1 MKIIIIGCGKV
12 GRALAQQ
19 LNNENH
25 DLVIIDNQSAKLQEF
40 NEEVDAICLSGN
52 GASVSLLKEAG
63 IEDADILIAV
73 TGSDELN
80 LLCCVVAKEVSKCQ
94 TIARVRNPVYSEELH
109 FVQERLGLSLIVNPE
124 LITASE
130 ITRLL
135 QFPSAIQIDTFS
147 KGNVELLKFKILPE
161 FQMDGLPIHAAAA
174 RFSQAVLFCAV
185 ERDGSV
191 EIPNGNFVLKDGDLV
206 SIVASPEDAR
216 DFFRQLGLST
226 RPVKNSLI
234 IGGGKLGY
242 YLARELLK
250 RKIQVRILEK
260 NKARCEELSELLPEA
275 SVING
280 DSSDKKLLYQC
291 GFAAAESIVALT
303 NIDEENIF
311 LGLFAKERSNSKQVI
326 KVNLLAFDRIISKL
340 DVGSVVYPK
349 FITADYILQHVRAL
363 QNVSGSRVETFCHI
377 LDNRAEAVE
386 FSIRRD
392 SKVVNIPLKELKLK
406 KDLLICCIN
415 HHGQIII
422 PRGMDRIQAGDT
434 VVVVSAQKGLRD
446 IDDILRK
453 QV

>member
-12 GRALAQQ
+12 GRALAYQ
-19 LNNENH
+19 LNEENH
-25 DLVIIDNQSAKLQEF
+25 DIVIIDSQSAKLQEF

-52 GASVSLLKEAG
+52 GASINLLKEAG
-63 IEDADILIAV
+63 VETADILIAV

-80 LLCCVVAKEVSKCQ
+80 LLCCVVAKKVSQCH
-94 TIARVRNPVYSEELH
+94 TIARVRNPVYSDEIQ
-109 FVQERLGLSLIVNPE
+109 FVQERLGISMIVNPE
-124 LITASE
+124 LTTASE

-147 KGNVELLKFKILPE
+147 KGNVELLKFRILTE
-161 FQMDGLPIHAAAA
+161 FDMDGLSLSELSA
-174 RFSQAVLFCAV
+174 RFSQSVLICAV
-185 ERDGSV
+185 ERDSEMV
-191 EIPNGNFVLKDGDLV
+191 IPNGDFVLKNDDLV
-206 SIVASPEDAR
+206 SIVASPDDAR
-216 DFFRQLGLST
+216 DFFRHLGLST
-226 RPVKNSLI
+226 RPVKNALI

-242 YLARELLK
+242 YLAKDLLK
-250 RKIQVRILEK
+250 HKIQVRIMEK
-260 NKARCEELSELLPEA
+260 NKSRCEELSELLPEA

-280 DSSDKKLLYQC
+280 DGTDKKLLHQS
-291 GFAAAESIVALT
+291 GFLSAESIVALT

-311 LGLFAKERSNSKQVI
+311 LGLYAKDRCHAKQVI

-349 FITADYILQHVRAL
+349 FITADYILQHIRAM
-363 QNVSGSRVETFCHI
+363 QNISGSRVETFCHI

-386 FSIRRD
+386 FSIRKD
-392 SKVVNIPLKELKLK
+392 SKVVNIPLKDLKLR

-415 HHGQIII
+415 HRGKIVI

-434 VVVVSAQKGLRD
+434 VVIVSAQKGLQD